1 MDHNPL
7 PFAPTEETR
16 MLQDLVARFVD
27 KELIPL
33 EPAILKR
40 EAEGKLTRACRRS
53 QVRAPRRCT
62 PSNRNNTAEAART
75 PRRRRSCSASRT
87 SSRRSPAAPG

>member
-40 EAEGKLTRACRRS
+40 EAEGKGYKLSEEEETRLLA
-53 QVRAPRRCT
+53 RCK
-62 PSNRNNTAEAART
+62 
-75 PRRRRSCSASRT
+75 
-87 SSRRSPAAPG
+87 

>member
-40 EAEGKLTRACRRS
+40 EAEGKGYKLSEEEETRLLARCKELGLWGLDVGFCSLRFFFAS
-53 QVRAPRRCT
+53 GRAEQPFGQ
-62 PSNRNNTAEAART
+62 ADAL
-75 PRRRRSCSASRT
+75 
-87 SSRRSPAAPG
+87 